1 MSWKKMYLYV
11 DVITL
16 LLGTENIF
24 NNIPPLATILT
35 RGWGVTLMRAY
46 CGKLAPLLG
55 EELRLRKKIFF
66 DHEEMDFLI
75 VRFWTPL
82 LPLPP

>member
-1 MSWKKMYLYV
+1 MNLDV

-16 LLGTENIF
+16 LLGKENIF
-24 NNIPPLATILT
+24 NNISPLATVLT

-46 CGKLAPLLG
+46 CGKLAPSLG
-55 EELRLRKKIFF
+55 EELRLKKKKFG
-66 DHEEMDFLI
+66 HEAMDILI
-75 VRFWTPL
+75 VRFWIPL